1 MLTFRLGP
9 RCWWIVRCFGRNS
22 LIRLSDRVEAL
33 VVMFAIIASLVAA
46 PVAGA
51 VGTAVYGA
59 RHQLYAEQAQALHPG
74 AAAPSGHSLTAAHGC
89 GPARHARC
97 SAADAGNP
105 DKTAAASDVWVGNDG
120 QQVDASTPTSRAAAD
135 GIGAAVAILFT
146 VVAAAA
152 TLVALAHWRL
162 SRIRDGQW
170 ERELR
175 CLIDDGGGRND
186 RSYG

>member
-1 MLTFRLGP
+1 MLTFTLDP
-9 RCWWIVRCFGRNS
+9 RCGWIVRSCGRNP
-22 LIRLSDRVEAL
+22 LIRLTDRVEAL
-33 VVMFAIIASLVAA
+33 VVMFAIIVSLGAG

-59 RHQLYAEQAQALHPG
+59 RHQLYAEEAQTRHPG
-74 AAAPSGHSLTAAHGC
+74 AAVLSGLTPAHDS
-89 GPARHARC
+89 GPAGHARW

-105 DKTAAASDVWVGNDG
+105 AKAAQASDVWVGNDG
-120 QQVDASTPTSRAAAD
+120 KQVNAPTPTSRAAAN
-135 GIGAAVAILFT
+135 GKRTGVPILLT

-152 TLVALAHWRL
+152 TLVVVAHWRMD
-162 SRIRDGQW
+162 RMRDGQW

-175 CLIDDGGGRND
+175 CLADDDGGRDD